1 MERGGRGYGQQ
12 RQVHQEALTEV
23 VEEGRE
29 LRRVSAQ
36 QRLRQPASLQKEQF
50 LVCGCLCVCLILFLF
65 LYFLLILFLF
75 HFLLILFLL
84 LFLLLILNS
93 PRLLSTPHT
102 PRGGQ
107 LLRHVGDGGKER
119 QQEVQVLH
127 EARLQPR
134 H

>member
-1 MERGGRGYGQQ
+1 M
-12 RQVHQEALTEV
+12 
-23 VEEGRE
+23 EEGRE

-36 QRLRQPASLQKEQF
+36 QRLRQPASLQQEQF

-65 LYFLLILFLF
+65 F

-84 LFLLLILNS
+84 LFFLLILNS
-93 PRLLSTPHT
+93 PLLLSTPHT

>member
-1 MERGGRGYGQQ
+1 M
-12 RQVHQEALTEV
+12 
-23 VEEGRE
+23 EEGRE

-36 QRLRQPASLQKEQF
+36 QRLRQPASLQQEQF

-65 LYFLLILFLF
+65 LYFLLILFL

-84 LFLLLILNS
+84 FLPLILNS

-107 LLRHVGDGGKER
+107 LLRHVGDGDKER
-119 QQEVQVLH
+119 QQEVQILH

>member
-1 MERGGRGYGQQ
+1 M
-12 RQVHQEALTEV
+12 
-23 VEEGRE
+23 EEGRE

-50 LVCGCLCVCLILFLF
+50 LVWGCLCVCLIFFLF
-65 LYFLLILFLF
+65 F

-93 PRLLSTPHT
+93 PLLATPHT

>member
-36 QRLRQPASLQKEQF
+36 QRQPASLQKEQF

-65 LYFLLILFLF
+65 LYFLLILFL
-75 HFLLILFLL
+75 LFLL
-84 LFLLLILNS
+84 LLFLHS
-93 PRLLSTPHT
+93 PLLLSTPHT